1 MHTAKLGIACLVV
14 LATVLPAVA
23 ATSLTPDE
31 IKTQFGTGKP
41 FHGVAVP
48 GGRRYTLTLG
58 ITDGKAEMTFLND
71 KSTTN
76 GTWHVSKT
84 GYCSK
89 WGTKPE
95 HCYTVQQNG
104 TSYDV
109 LNGSGT
115 VIAHWTK
122 A

>member
-1 MHTAKLGIACLVV
+1 MRAAKLGIACLTV
-14 LATVLPAVA
+14 LATALPAFA
-23 ATSLTPDE
+23 ATSLTPDQ
-31 IKTQFGTGKP
+31 IKAQFGTGKP

-48 GGRRYTLTLG
+48 GGRQYSLTLG
-58 ITDGKAEMTFLND
+58 ADGKAEMSFLND

-84 GYCSK
+84 GYCSM
-89 WGTKPE
+89 WGSKPE
-95 HCYTVQQNG
+95 RCYTVQQNG
-104 TSYDV
+104 KSYDV

>member
-1 MHTAKLGIACLVV
+1 
-14 LATVLPAVA
+14 
-23 ATSLTPDE
+23 
-31 IKTQFGTGKP
+31 
-41 FHGVAVP
+41 
-48 GGRRYTLTLG
+48 
-58 ITDGKAEMTFLND
+58 MTFLND
-71 KSTTN
+71 KSTN
-76 GTWHVSKT
+76 SGTWRVSET
-84 GYCSK
+84 GFCSK

-104 TSYDV
+104 KSFDV